1 MIHTLSRALTFY
13 FRDYLGR
20 ARGVSPNT
28 IKSYRQTFELLTD
41 FLKEK
46 TDLGAAGQI
55 RITQIT
61 PDLVLDFLD
70 YLEDPLRGRGNG
82 TSTRN
87 HRLSALRS
95 FYKCLPLLHS
105 RYIPLTGRMDAVPL
119 KRTISRPPD
128 FLERDEL
135 RAVFAAV
142 ERGSKK
148 GTRDL
153 ALLLFMYN
161 IGARASEAAEARLSW
176 VRFGGELPHVRVW
189 GKGRRE
195 RLCPLWNVTAAF
207 LKHYLATARPAVA
220 REHDDCLFLNMRSK
234 PFSRQGIW
242 RIVRLYIGRAANQ
255 CPSLLEKH
263 LTPHSIRHS
272 LGVHLRQSGVDLS
285 VIRSW
290 LGHVRLDTT
299 IKYARVRIQD
309 AKSSVDKF
317 FSLAEVFPYTAEDK
331 EVKETID
338 ESTLQWLE
346 SL

>member
-20 ARGVSPNT
+20 ARGASPNT
-28 IKSYRQTFELLTD
+28 IKNYRYALEIFTD
-41 FLKEK
+41 FLEK
-46 TDLGAAGQI
+46 KTALGRAGQI
-55 RITQIT
+55 RISQIT
-61 PDLVLDFLD
+61 PDIVLDFLD
-70 YLEDPLRGRGNG
+70 HLEDPLNGRGNG
-82 TSTRN
+82 RSSRN

-105 RYIPLTGRMDAVPL
+105 RYIPLARQMDAVPI
-119 KRTISRPPD
+119 KRTVSRSPD

-135 RAVFAAV
+135 RAVFASV
-142 ERGSKK
+142 DRESRK

-153 ALLLFMYN
+153 AILLFMYN
-161 IGARASEAAEARLSW
+161 MGARASEAAEARLSW

-195 RLCPLWNVTAAF
+195 RLCPLWDVTAAF

-220 REHDDCLFLNMRSK
+220 REHDDRLFLNMRSM

-242 RIVRLYIGRAANQ
+242 RIVRLYVGRASKQ

-299 IKYARVRIQD
+299 TKYARVRIQD

-317 FSLAEVFPYTAEDK
+317 YSLAGVFPYTAEDK
-331 EVKETID
+331 QVKESVD
-338 ESTLQWLE
+338 EATLTWLE